1 MRNRQAFFT
10 QLSSALIV
18 PIALLPLAAIL
29 LAVGTQVGVVPV
41 EAAGKTLLQVWLP
54 LFFALGIAIGFADN
68 DAMAALSAV
77 AGYMVMATV
86 AAAVAGDTNLNVGV
100 LGGIAAGALCTWLF
114 NRVKQTQ
121 LPDYLALFSGKR
133 LGPMVAAVA
142 GVALGYLFGYT
153 WPPIYRA
160 VVVLGEWL
168 YSAGGIG
175 VFVYGAV
182 LRLLIPTGAHHIL
195 MQLIDYQ
202 VGGWTDPATGSRAVG
217 EYVRFLAG
225 DPAAG
230 RMLSGFFL
238 TLGFGPLGA
247 ALAITHEARPS
258 QRKKVG
264 GLMTT
269 GALTA
274 MLLGVTEP
282 VEFAYIFASP
292 HLFGLHVILS
302 GFASYIC
309 WLLNIHLG
317 GYALPMILINWH
329 RQQNGWLLLPLGLLF
344 TALYYYSF
352 RAVIRWKRPAILG
365 QVEADE
371 EAPAPVAA
379 GGAGLAY
386 IEALGGAAN
395 IVRIDAC
402 MTRLRLV
409 VYDTARVDDARLRAM
424 GAAGVVRP
432 GEGQVQV
439 VVGAGAGDLAVR
451 LREALASNAG
461 GAPAPAGAPKAT
473 PEPPVPK
480 ATATVTLVSPLT
492 GRVVP
497 LELVPDPVFA
507 GRLAGD
513 GVAVEPAG
521 EQVVA
526 PVTGRVALVFP
537 GGHAVGFV
545 TADGLEVLLHLGIDT
560 VGLHGE
566 GFAMHVAE
574 GDQVRAG
581 QVIGQFDLTTVA
593 ARGKLLVTPLLV
605 TNMDRCEGLG
615 FPPEGTAVA
624 AGEPLLR
631 VQLRS

>member
-1 MRNRQAFFT
+1 MRNRQSFFV

-29 LAVGTQVGVVPV
+29 LAVGTQVGILPV
-41 EAAGKTLLQVWLP
+41 EAAGKALLQVWLP
-54 LFFALGIAIGFADN
+54 LFFAFGIAIGFAEN
-68 DAMAALSAV
+68 DAMAALSAA
-77 AGYMVMATV
+77 AGYLVMASVAATV
-86 AAAVAGDTNLNVGV
+86 AGDANLNVGV
-100 LGGIAAGALCTWLF
+100 LGGIAAGAVCTWLY
-114 NRVKQTQ
+114 NRVKHVQ

-168 YSAGGIG
+168 YSAGGAG
-175 VFVYGAV
+175 VFVYGAA

-202 VGGWTDPATGSRAVG
+202 VGGWTDPVTGQRAVG

-247 ALAITHEARPS
+247 ALAITHEARPA

-292 HLFGLHVILS
+292 HLFGLHVLFS
-302 GFASYIC
+302 GLASYIC

-365 QVEADE
+365 QVAE
-371 EAPAPVAA
+371 EEESPAPLARGEA
-379 GGAGLAY
+379 GPAY

-395 IVRIDAC
+395 ILRLEAC

-409 VYDTARVDDARLRAM
+409 VQDPARVNDARLKAL

-432 GEGQVQV
+432 GAGQVQV
-439 VVGAGAGDLAVR
+439 VIGAGAGDLASR
-451 LREALASNAG
+451 MRETLGDVAAG
-461 GAPAPAGAPKAT
+461 KGPAPAAHAPAPAVA
-473 PEPPVPK
+473 
-480 ATATVTLVSPLT
+480 TLVSPLT

-513 GVAVEPAG
+513 GVAIEPASD
-521 EQVVA
+521 QVVA
-526 PVTGRVALVFP
+526 PVSGRVALVFP

-545 TADGLEVLLHLGIDT
+545 TDEGLEILLHLGIDT
-560 VGLHGE
+560 VGLHGR
-566 GFAMHVAE
+566 GFGMSVAE
-574 GDQVRAG
+574 GDRVTAG
-581 QVIGQFDLTTVA
+581 QVIGQFDLTAVA
-593 ARGKLLVTPLLV
+593 GQGKLLVTPLLV
-605 TNMDRCEGLG
+605 TNMDRCDGLG

-631 VQLRS
+631 VRLRPA